1 MIIAG
6 ATIGAVS
13 FGIQA
18 YNSWRNEVNA
28 KKIQESQEAFQR
40 AALEENFEF
49 TMEQFHKMQE
59 AKRQIMAEER
69 DERISM
75 MRDMHQENLKAIAYL
90 TSLDKWPLAVMP
102 LVMRD
107 DNLFGFS
114 DSEAETITPINVI
127 MGPCLD
133 RNFQTRIWK
142 SVEEELSMRFSAFWS
157 ITSHH
162 PIIFYQDGWKDD
174 HDPADSSQCANI
186 HASIRNVPTIIFSPV
201 ITKRGLQIEMTHWCV
216 TGMDADK
223 SYQREV
229 RLSLEASCH
238 HYQPREDYE
247 GQDVE
252 ALVNELADV
261 LESLIGYMNDQY
273 IWCRYSVVPI
283 CPQMLSSRFVL
294 TKETVDNLYT
304 QYVAMLQ
311 SSLINSQLNAVDDL
325 EVILQYC
332 GVVDRFGQS
341 DKAFQV
347 VCKAFLGDNLLT
359 DPRQGVPAY
368 ETEKL
373 KTFLQ
378 YCQSHLNEIEMS
390 SKFYEGLRYS
400 IALENL
406 YRQTK
411 ENLIADGSLTDYVRA
426 KFYVDEDGQKVFDL
440 QSEYTCL
447 AENTCQDLVERCG
460 SETEPS
466 ADRRNWVRPK
476 FFNQLKTDFNEKI
489 STLLIDY
496 GEKSSLYKQ
505 EVALGCLSQTLSA
518 LEGDT
523 LLGFEASEKEQA
535 EAECSNRILEFATRT
550 GNNVAADFWH
560 TTYISDSVDRRIM
573 DYCNASLQAWIEYR
587 FLKEDIIHTSITEA
601 QQTAISDKASSLCQM
616 FEKITEDYLRA
627 RFTNE

>member
-1 MIIAG
+1 MIITG

-13 FGIQA
+13 FGIQLI
-18 YNSWRNEVNA
+18 NSWRNEVNA
-28 KKIQESQEAFQR
+28 KKIQEAQEAFQS

-49 TMEQFHKMQE
+49 AMEQFHKMQE

-114 DSEAETITPINVI
+114 DSEAETITPVNVI
-127 MGPCLD
+127 LGPCLD

-142 SVEEELSMRFSAFWS
+142 IVEDELSMRFSAFWS

-162 PIIFYQDGWKDD
+162 PIIFYQDGWKDE
-174 HDPADSSQCANI
+174 HEPADSSQCANI

-273 IWCRYSVVPI
+273 MWCRYSVVPI
-283 CPQMLSSRFVL
+283 CPQMLSSRFAL
-294 TKETVDNLYT
+294 TKETVDNLYA
-304 QYVAMLQ
+304 QYVTMLQ
-311 SSLINSQLNAVDDL
+311 SSLKNSQLNIVDDL
-325 EVILQYC
+325 EIILQYC
-332 GVVDRFGQS
+332 GIVDKFGQS
-341 DKAFQV
+341 DKAFKV
-347 VCKAFLGDNLLT
+347 VCKAFLGDNLLA

-368 ETEKL
+368 EIEKL
-373 KTFLQ
+373 KVFLL
-378 YCQSHLNEIEMS
+378 YCQSHINEIEMS
-390 SKFYEGLRYS
+390 STFYNTLRYS

-411 ENLIADGSLTDYVRA
+411 NNLIADGSLTDYA
-426 KFYVDEDGQKVFDL
+426 KAKSFVDEDRQKFFVL
-440 QSEYTCL
+440 QAEFESF
-447 AENTCQDLVERCG
+447 AENTCKELVERCRR
-460 SETEPS
+460 ETEPS

-476 FFNQLKTDFNEKI
+476 FINQLKADFNERI

-505 EVALGCLSQTLSA
+505 EVALVCLSQTLSIV
-518 LEGDT
+518 EGDS
-523 LLGFEASEKEQA
+523 LLGFNTSEKEQA
-535 EAECSNRILEFATRT
+535 EAECANRILEFTIHT
-550 GNNVAADFWH
+550 GNIIPFDFWH
-560 TTYISDSVDRRIM
+560 TTYVRDSVDRRIM
-573 DYCNASLQAWIEYR
+573 GYCNSSLQAWIDYR
-587 FLKEDIIHTSITEA
+587 FLKEDIIHTSITEE
-601 QQTAISDKASSLCQM
+601 QQNAISDKAEALCQM
-616 FEKITEDYLRA
+616 FEKITDDYLRTS
-627 RFTNE
+627 FTN